1 MIKSIHLQQFKSWR
15 DTGVMRL
22 ASLTALFG
30 TNSSGK
36 SSLLQWLLMLKQ
48 TAQSPDRNQPLEL
61 GDDQSM
67 VDMGTFPELLFQY
80 DTSKALEWRLDWDL
94 GKTLRIQNPSSPKD
108 VLFEDSQL
116 GFRARLHWGNNGQ
129 KGLGRTSVDFLH
141 YFFAGRGFGLAAD
154 KEKGKGYQ
162 LYAEDAD
169 GFRFVRTQ
177 GRVWELP
184 TPYKCYGF
192 PDQVRAYYQNA
203 GFLSDFELE
212 LERLFSRI
220 HYLGPLREHPQRQ
233 YTWAGSNP
241 RDMGPMGERVVDA
254 ILAAR
259 ELGAYISPG
268 HRKRKLTLEERIAKW
283 LQELGLVD
291 SFSVRPVTEGSKL
304 FQVWVKRSPKSPEV
318 LITDVG
324 FGVSQIL
331 PVIALCYYVP
341 EGSILVLEQPEI
353 HLHPSVQAGLADV
366 FIDAI
371 RTRSIQIIVE
381 SHSEHLLRRLQR
393 RIAETEAE
401 DGFRHDQAALYFCR
415 IEDGE
420 SKLDHLKLDMFG
432 TIENW
437 PQDFF
442 GDEFGEIAATNLAA
456 IRRKKAAGQ

>member
-1 MIKSIHLQQFKSWR
+1 MINFLRLQQFKSWR
-15 DTGVMRL
+15 DTGQVRL
-22 ASLTALFG
+22 APLTALFG

-48 TAQSPDRNQPLEL
+48 TTESPDRNQPLEL
-61 GDDQSM
+61 GDDQSL
-67 VDMGTFPELLFQY
+67 VDMGTFPDLLFQH
-80 DTSKALEWRLDWDL
+80 DTTRTLEWRLDWNLDKAL
-94 GKTLRIQNPSSPKD
+94 SIQNPSSPKE
-108 VLFEDSQL
+108 VLFEGSQL
-116 GFRARLHWGNNGQ
+116 GFGARLVWQDNGQ
-129 KGLGRTSVDFLH
+129 KGLGRTRADYLH
-141 YFFAGRGFGLAAD
+141 YHFSGQGFGMRTD
-154 KEKGKGYQ
+154 SKKGKGYQ
-162 LYAEDAD
+162 LYAE
-169 GFRFVRTQ
+169 GFRFVRSQ
-177 GRVWELP
+177 GRAWELP
-184 TPYKCYGF
+184 APYKCYGF

-212 LERLFSRI
+212 FERLFSRI
-220 HYLGPLREHPQRQ
+220 HYLGPLRDHPQRQ
-233 YTWAGSNP
+233 YIWAGSNP
-241 RDMGPMGERVVDA
+241 RDMGAMGERVVDA

-259 ELGAYISPG
+259 ELQAYISPG
-268 HRKRKLTLEERIAKW
+268 YKKHKLTLEERIAKW
-283 LQELGLVD
+283 LQQLGLVD

-304 FQVWVKRSPKSPEV
+304 FQVWVKRSPQSPDV

-371 RTRSIQIIVE
+371 RTRGIQIILE

-393 RIAETEAE
+393 RMAEEVFSHE
-401 DGFRHDQAALYFCR
+401 DAALYFCR
-415 IEDGE
+415 IENGE

-456 IRRKKAAGQ
+456 IRRKKLADQ